1 MFKHPQPQKN
11 KTRQKP
17 CEKVQSMQRTPLI
30 GETAPSFHAETTQG
44 VIHFPSD
51 YTGKWV
57 ILFSHP
63 SDFTPVCTSE
73 IIALSRLE
81 EECRALN
88 TELIGLSVDSL
99 SRHVA
104 WLYAI
109 QEQIRFRGLT
119 PTQITFPLIAD
130 STQTIARRY
139 GMIHP
144 KADNSR
150 TIRAVY
156 FIDPDGIIRTIL
168 YYPMS
173 TGRNFSEIMRILMS
187 LQLTSEAGGA
197 TPADWKPGDAV
208 VYPLEKETEESYF
221 TQPDQKEM

>member
-1 MFKHPQPQKN
+1 MTSKKHSQQD
-11 KTRQKP
+11 P
-17 CEKVQSMQRTPLI
+17 CVKVQQAQRTPLI
-30 GETAPSFHAETTQG
+30 GDTAPAFHAETTQG
-44 VIHFPSD
+44 VIHFPAD

-57 ILFSHP
+57 ILLSHP

-73 IIALSRLE
+73 VIALSRLV

-109 QEQIRFRGLT
+109 EEQIRFRGLT
-119 PTQITFPLIAD
+119 PTQITFPLVSD

-144 KADNSR
+144 KADNTR

-173 TGRNFSEIMRILMS
+173 TGRNFAEIMRILMS
-187 LQLTSEAGGA
+187 LQLTDDIGGA

-208 VYPLEKETEESYF
+208 VFSAPKEAEESRLPR
-221 TQPDQKEM
+221 TPEKDV